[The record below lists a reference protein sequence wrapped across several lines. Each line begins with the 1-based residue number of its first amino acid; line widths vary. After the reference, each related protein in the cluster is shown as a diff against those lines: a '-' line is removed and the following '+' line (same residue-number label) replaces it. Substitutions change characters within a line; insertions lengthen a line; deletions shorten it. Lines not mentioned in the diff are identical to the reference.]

1 MTKQTNVTSV
11 FTRSCIR
18 VVQAE
23 VAVAQLEDGSF
34 DVICNWVCN
43 SCLTH
48 FLAAMFEMRNHF

>member
-1 MTKQTNVTSV
+1 MTKQANVTSV

-34 DVICNWVCN
+34 DVICNQV
-43 SCLTH
+43 
-48 FLAAMFEMRNHF
+48 FLKFRIDELSNLAILSVK